1 VQEVLWKNA
10 SLPAD
15 WLEHLHRGQLEDQGR
30 IRPDGRVYLT
40 PEPKDVVV
48 MVCGGTGGLHAAVVH
63 SFGTSLTQTR
73 AIV

>member
-1 VQEVLWKNA
+1 
-10 SLPAD
+10 
-15 WLEHLHRGQLEDQGR
+15 
-30 IRPDGRVYLT
+30 VYLT

-63 SFGTSLTQTR
+63 SFGTSLTQTV